1 MMLLTCDGKPQSR
14 YAGNKY
20 NANIL
25 HKFLYIGNHSLHF
38 VGKGNTFACIKRSFY
53 ENCCNRYARH
63 T

>member
-20 NANIL
+20 NADIL

-38 VGKGNTFACIKRSFY
+38 VGKGNTFACIKRSFL
-53 ENCCNRYARH
+53 
-63 T
+63 

>member
-1 MMLLTCDGKPQSR
+1 MSLTSDSKPQSR
-14 YAGNKY
+14 YAGNEY

-25 HKFLYIGNHSLHF
+25 HKFLCINSNSLHF
-38 VGKGNTFACIKRSFY
+38 VDKGNTFVRIKTRFY